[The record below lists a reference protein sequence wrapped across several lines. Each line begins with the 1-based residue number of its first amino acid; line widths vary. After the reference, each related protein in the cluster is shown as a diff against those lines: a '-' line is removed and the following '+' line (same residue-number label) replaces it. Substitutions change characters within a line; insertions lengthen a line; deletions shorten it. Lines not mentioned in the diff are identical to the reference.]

1 MDGSIR
7 AELTQTEGPR
17 ITAAGVTSADVRERL
32 EHNICVRDLASEV
45 NQPVARIRQLVLG
58 LSSKRLRQRRPR
70 CQSLPIDFVQTL
82 DLGI

>member
-1 MDGSIR
+1 MLFRS
-7 AELTQTEGPR
+7 ELTQTEGPR

-32 EHNICVRDLASEV
+32 EHNICVPDLASEV
-45 NQPVARIRQLVLG
+45 NQPVARIRQLVSG
-58 LSSKRLRQRRPR
+58 LSSKRLRQSRPR